1 MAQEKSKRKVRAED
15 AWEDLVVSI
24 LSVNNYSLEQA
35 YRLLPG
41 LREQG
46 LSYPSNLIRWD
57 LSEIG
62 KRLVAA
68 GYDRGS
74 FMTNQFALRL
84 SALGVMIESKGQEDF
99 VRIITGEDRDAIQRL
114 LLPVNG
120 IGSKVIANY
129 FQLRGIQR

>member
-1 MAQEKSKRKVRAED
+1 MAQEKPNRKVRAGD

-35 YRLLPG
+35 YGLLPRI
-41 LREQG
+41 REQG
-46 LSYPSNLIRWD
+46 LSYPSNLMRWD
-57 LSEIG
+57 LDEIG

-84 SALGVMIESKGQEDF
+84 SALGVMIESKGQEEF
-99 VRIITGEDRDAIQRL
+99 GRIITGE
-114 LLPVNG
+114 N
-120 IGSKVIANY
+120 
-129 FQLRGIQR
+129 